1 MVGVMAEATA
11 IAADILRRVVRVARV
26 TLPTD
31 RFQRIL
37 D

>member
-11 IAADILRRVVRVARV
+11 LAADILRRVVRVA
-26 TLPTD
+26 LPAD